1 MWFFRKNRW
10 PLVTLLSFSAWQA
23 VAQAPENPVLYK
35 GTDIGMKLLVLV
47 LLGLFLAYIIKI
59 IISLSQVGG
68 SLLKKISF
76 RVDKNQISGLT
87 ADQIDIML
95 KIVPQT
101 PGPVSAVKIILPA
114 VILWIWPH
122 FSNAQTTVQAA
133 TRENILT
140 QPGVLIT
147 FVLLFIPLL
156 AGFLLL
162 ISKISTLLK
171 KYQQSKI
178 QVELQSIADNL
189 GNDLFDDEV
198 SVLND
203 RKKALRFQLSQHELA
218 GKNIASD
225 EKGLLNNI
233 KIQHGTDIFPVKKKP
248 IPRPKIDPQLTQL
261 ILAFIASAVLWLVI
275 GTTIGEYVGIKFV
288 APDADAISWLSFGRL
303 RPVHTNLVFWGWATL
318 GMLGL
323 GYYVVPM
330 VGNGKLASIKMG
342 WASLHLI
349 NLSHVLGT
357 VSLMA
362 GINNG
367 GGEYREYIWP
377 IMLLFAI
384 GLGLSTTNYLKTI
397 AQRKTKEIYISN
409 WYISAAVIF
418 LPIIALVSYLPF
430 WQNGI
435 GEVILQGFYMHQAV
449 GLWFM
454 MFCLGLLYYF
464 LPQQFNK
471 PIYSYSLGVLAF
483 WTQIL
488 FYTLIGTHHFVFSAL
503 PWWLQTTA
511 IVGSVGMLIPVTS
524 GTINFLMTFKGGWDK
539 VTNSYSLPFFL
550 VGVIYYFTGSYQ
562 GTAEAFRS
570 TNLIWHFTDFTIAHS
585 HITMYGIISFIIF
598 AGIYAIVPR
607 LTGKE
612 PPQIMVGAH
621 FWLALIGLQFYT
633 IPLMIGG
640 TLKGLS
646 WGDARPFIESVILMG
661 PYWLWR
667 AIGGSMMWLS
677 HLVLAYNL
685 YKMVYPSEEFTVK
698 EEVFKILKQK
708 ADLNTPLIKTDH
720 EPI

>member
-1 MWFFRKNRW
+1 MK
-10 PLVTLLSFSAWQA
+10 TLFS
-23 VAQAPENPVLYK
+23 K
-35 GTDIGMKLLVLV
+35 T
-47 LLGLFLAYIIKI
+47 
-59 IISLSQVGG
+59 
-68 SLLKKISF
+68 
-76 RVDKNQISGLT
+76 T
-87 ADQIDIML
+87 AIL
-95 KIVPQT
+95 
-101 PGPVSAVKIILPA
+101 IILNCIPE
-114 VILWIWPH
+114 LTM
-122 FSNAQTTVQAA
+122 AQTTNSGIPFA
-133 TRENILT
+133 TPNLGAILLFLLIISPIVFFLLKTVLNISKLSNDFVKKPEVLLDQSHIKNYNYEQIEQLIYASKDT
-140 QPGVLIT
+140 KNKVSGKEILSVLILLLLNPVFSFAQEVAPANRNTLFSQPGVLIT
-147 FVLLFIPLL
+147 LVLLFIPLVVAL
-156 AGFLLL
+156 FLLIGKIKNLLNKARETKIKKEAQL
-162 ISKISTLLK
+162 IVENLK
-171 KYQQSKI
+171 NAENLP
-178 QVELQSIADNL
+178 ELAYL
-189 GNDLFDDEV
+189 EE
-198 SVLND
+198 
-203 RKKALRFQLSQHELA
+203 RKKALAFQLKNDELA
-218 GKNIASD
+218 GEVQAID

-233 KIQHGTDIFPVKKKP
+233 RIEEEIHLFATKKKP
-248 IPRPKIDPQLTQL
+248 IPRPKIDPKLTQL
-261 ILAFIASAVLWLVI
+261 ILSFLGSAVFWLVL

-288 APDADAISWLSFGRL
+288 APDADSISWLSFGRL
-303 RPVHTNLVFWGWATL
+303 RPVHTNLVFWGWASL

-330 VGNGKLASIKMG
+330 VGNNNLANIKMG
-342 WASLHLI
+342 WYSLAFINFSHLF
-349 NLSHVLGT
+349 GT
-357 VSLMA
+357 ISLMA

-377 IMLLFAI
+377 IMLLFAT
-384 GLGLSTTNYLKTI
+384 GLLLSMVNYLQTI

-409 WYISAAVIF
+409 WYITSAVIF
-418 LPIIALVSYLPF
+418 LPIIAIVSYLPF

-435 GEVILQGFYMHQAV
+435 GETILQGFYMHQAV

-524 GTINFLMTFKGGWDK
+524 GTINFLMTFKGDWNK
-539 VTNSYSLPFFL
+539 VSSSYSLPFFL

-585 HITMYGIISFIIF
+585 HITMYGIISFILF

-612 PPQIMVGAH
+612 PPQLMVGAH

-646 WGDARPFIESVILMG
+646 WAEGKPFIDSVVLMA

-685 YKMVYPSEEFTVK
+685 YQMIYKTQTISLED
-698 EEVFKILKQK
+698 EVFSILTATEK
-708 ADLNTPLIKTDH
+708 DV
-720 EPI
+720 